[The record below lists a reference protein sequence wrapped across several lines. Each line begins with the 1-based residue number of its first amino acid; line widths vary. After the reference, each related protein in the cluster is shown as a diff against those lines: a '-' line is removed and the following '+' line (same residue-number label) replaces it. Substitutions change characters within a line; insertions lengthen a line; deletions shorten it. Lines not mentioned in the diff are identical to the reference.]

1 MAFDAFIKIEGIPGD
16 SLDAQ
21 HKDWIEITGY
31 SFGAKQSVSRTASSA
46 GGAAAGGVDV
56 SDFTISKRLDRA
68 SSKLFEAS
76 CTGSPLKEVTLSL
89 NRAGGEKLKY
99 FEIKLEEVMISNFT
113 HIGESGEPLEKITLN
128 YGRIKTTYTHQ
139 DRATG
144 QAGGNVAGGWDR
156 IAKKVFA

>member
-1 MAFDAFIKIEGIPGD
+1 MPFDAFIKIEGVLGD
-16 SLDAQ
+16 SLDEQ
-21 HKDWIEITGY
+21 HKSWIEITGY

-56 SDFTISKRLDRA
+56 ADFTFSKRLDSA

-76 CTGSPLKEVTLSL
+76 CAGSPFKEVTLPL
-89 NRAGGEKLKY
+89 NRAGGDKLRY

-113 HIGESGEPLEKITLN
+113 HVGENGDPLEKIRLN

-139 DRATG
+139 DRASG
-144 QAGGNVAGGWDR
+144 QAGGNISGGWDR
-156 IAKKVFA
+156 VAKKVFA